1 MGRSSKEVSYKIK
14 SPHCCG
20 PSKVF
25 SSRPTKFLPQVNKL
39 FKKHVKFTFSPSEL
53 NTDYD
58 ILEIRKILESG
69 KCLYIY
75 ICMYVCIDV
84 CVCIY
89 IYKRKGMILKGIC
102 IKQHFF
108 IMGRKKK
115 EFP

>member
-69 KCLYIY
+69 KCLSLSLSIYIYIY

-89 IYKRKGMILKGIC
+89 IY
-102 IKQHFF
+102 IKE
-108 IMGRKKK
+108 RA
-115 EFP
+115 

>member
-69 KCLYIY
+69 KMPKI
-75 ICMYVCIDV
+75 
-84 CVCIY
+84 
-89 IYKRKGMILKGIC
+89 KRKRKHKSRSPYSAFPLLLGTGTEPADSTLK
-102 IKQHFF
+102 
-108 IMGRKKK
+108 
-115 EFP
+115 